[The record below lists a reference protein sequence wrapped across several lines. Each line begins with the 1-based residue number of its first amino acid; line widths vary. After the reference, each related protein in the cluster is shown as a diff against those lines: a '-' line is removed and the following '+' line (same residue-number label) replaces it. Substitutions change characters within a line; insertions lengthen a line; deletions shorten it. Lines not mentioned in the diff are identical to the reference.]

1 MPSRHCLCY
10 DSDLPCGHGLYTPTL
25 YYLLSWRVWTRFG
38 DRTHQLAGTAEMKI
52 LKLDQIMHKYKHGFT
67 LIELMIVVAVIGI
80 LAAIALPNYQQ
91 YVLRANRADAMA
103 ILTESAQY
111 MERYYTTNTSYTSA
125 TLLSAVSPK
134 GASGTGIKYNITFSV
149 TPNATAYTLRAAPAN
164 GQAND
169 TCGTLTL
176 SQTGA
181 QTAAMTTG
189 CW

>member
-1 MPSRHCLCY
+1 MSKHIRAQQ
-10 DSDLPCGHGLYTPTL
+10 
-25 YYLLSWRVWTRFG
+25 RIIR
-38 DRTHQLAGTAEMKI
+38 Q
-52 LKLDQIMHKYKHGFT
+52 YKRGFT
-67 LIELMIVVAVIGI
+67 LVELMITTAIIGI
-80 LAAIALPNYQQ
+80 LAAIAYPSYTQ
-91 YVLRANRADAMA
+91 YVLRANRADAVA

-134 GASGTGIKYNITFSV
+134 GATGTRIKYNITFSV
-149 TPNATAYTLRAAPAN
+149 TPTATVYILRAIPAN

-169 TCGTLTL
+169 SCGTLTL

-181 QTAAMTTG
+181 QTPTTAG

>member
-1 MPSRHCLCY
+1 MNKNVK
-10 DSDLPCGHGLYTPTL
+10 TL
-25 YYLLSWRVWTRFG
+25 
-38 DRTHQLAGTAEMKI
+38 HI
-52 LKLDQIMHKYKHGFT
+52 HKYQRGFT
-67 LIELMIVVAVIGI
+67 LVELMITTAIIGI
-80 LAAIALPNYQQ
+80 LAAIAYPSYTQ
-91 YVLRANRADAMA
+91 YVLRANRADAVA

-111 MERYYTTNTSYTSA
+111 MERYYTTNTSYAAA

-134 GASGTGIKYNITFSV
+134 GATGTRIKYNITFSV
-149 TPNATAYTLRAAPAN
+149 TPTATVYTLRAIPAN

-181 QTAAMTTG
+181 QTPTTAG

>member
-1 MPSRHCLCY
+1 MSKY
-10 DSDLPCGHGLYTPTL
+10 
-25 YYLLSWRVWTRFG
+25 
-38 DRTHQLAGTAEMKI
+38 MKS
-52 LKLDQIMHKYKHGFT
+52 QRYFMRQSMRGFT
-67 LIELMIVVAVIGI
+67 LVELMTTTAIIGI
-80 LAAIALPNYQQ
+80 LAANAIPSYTQ
-91 YVLRANRADAMA
+91 YVLRANRADAVA

-134 GASGTGIKYNITFSV
+134 GATGTRIKYNITFSV
-149 TPNATAYTLRAAPAN
+149 TPNATVYTLRAIPAN

-181 QTAAMTTG
+181 QTPTTAG